1 MAVLSLIHCRRSC
14 VWYYT
19 VSAVIFIMQ
28 IWTVHL
34 TRATFFLFVWLI
46 PASLFYTCS
55 SCMIHELGGCWRV
68 WCAISRIIKLS
79 INDFCSQT
87 NTCVAQ
93 WAAVSGVVHISYV
106 LCPYRAVCTE
116 SLCACLRVCVRACV
130 CLWNHLQFVFSIQ
143 VLLSRP
149 ISSSTFMSGCKTH
162 ATSHTASAF
171 THCTGAHRLIY
182 QSVFFPSFPPHLVC
196 SSSTPF
202 HFGTRNH
209 AQSTHT
215 A

>member
-130 CLWNHLQFVFSIQ
+130 YEI
-143 VLLSRP
+143 
-149 ISSSTFMSGCKTH
+149 
-162 ATSHTASAF
+162 
-171 THCTGAHRLIY
+171 IY
-182 QSVFFPSFPPHLVC
+182 SLFFPYKFCSLAPYPQVHLC
-196 SSSTPF
+196 LDAK
-202 HFGTRNH
+202 HM
-209 AQSTHT
+209 QLHT
-215 A
+215 LQARLHIVQALIV